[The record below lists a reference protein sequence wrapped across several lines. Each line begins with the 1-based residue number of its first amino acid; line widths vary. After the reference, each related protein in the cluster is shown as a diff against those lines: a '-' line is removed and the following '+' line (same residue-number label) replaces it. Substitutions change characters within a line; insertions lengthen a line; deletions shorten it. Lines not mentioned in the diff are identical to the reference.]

1 MVVFPNSEVVVFPE
15 LICVHSHSQYLGLN
29 QSGRISK
36 VVALL
41 RWSFSGVLLYVR
53 TYIVPYNPEK
63 PAWQKDHLYT
73 STTSL
78 KRSQLLGPLRGLIDK
93 VHCTCMYMYIHT
105 YSM

>member
-41 RWSFSGVLLYVR
+41 RWSFSGVLLYY
-53 TYIVPYNPEK
+53 TL
-63 PAWQKDHLYT
+63 KD
-73 STTSL
+73 L
-78 KRSQLLGPLRGLIDK
+78 KL
-93 VHCTCMYMYIHT
+93 
-105 YSM
+105 

>member
-41 RWSFSGVLLYVR
+41 RWSFSGVLLYIFI
-53 TYIVPYNPEK
+53 YPYAIKSNI
-63 PAWQKDHLYT
+63 L
-73 STTSL
+73 SN
-78 KRSQLLGPLRGLIDK
+78 II
-93 VHCTCMYMYIHT
+93 M
-105 YSM
+105 